1 MPKNESVACFFCH
14 PFLYLLTVKLPHK
27 SAEKWRKVGRWVYKD
42 TFMGISSES
51 KGRYK
56 KDFEVGVWKDFVSKR
71 LVTKRKYKDS
81 ICYTTD
87 YHSNGEIR
95 SFGISKMILANG
107 KLPWFLS
114 GEWKFYDSEGIL
126 LGTKIY
132 EKSEP
137 ILETYTE

>member
-1 MPKNESVACFFCH
+1 MNQLRVFFVTLSCICLLSSCRINQRKNGE
-14 PFLYLLTVKLPHK
+14 
-27 SAEKWRKVGRWVYKD
+27 KVGRWVYKD
-42 TFMGISSES
+42 TFIGISSES

-56 KDFEVGVWKDFVSKR
+56 KDFEVGVWKNFVSKR

-95 SFGISKMILANG
+95 SFGISKMILENG
-107 KLPWFLS
+107 KLHWFLS
-114 GEWKFYDSEGIL
+114 IEWKFYDSEGIL